1 MTQRLKLGIRWWPR
15 KLECTERKKKNSAE
29 AKFIFLCTLYCIFI
43 KHANEEETPS
53 WDKSGLRPLMTLEEN
68 LEEKSMNY

>member
-1 MTQRLKLGIRWWPR
+1 MVAQETRVYR
-15 KLECTERKKKNSAE
+15 KKKKNSAE